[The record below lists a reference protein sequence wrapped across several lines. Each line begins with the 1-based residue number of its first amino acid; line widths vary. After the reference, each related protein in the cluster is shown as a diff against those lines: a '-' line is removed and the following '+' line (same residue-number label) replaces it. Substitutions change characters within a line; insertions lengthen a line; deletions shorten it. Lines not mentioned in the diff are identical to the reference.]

1 LAAASFPTRPD
12 RAPDTTHGVFERLRP
27 EQLQRR
33 LAGDGRPP
41 PGVTSGKVRDS
52 VDLGRRLLLVASD
65 RVSAFDRI
73 LTTIPLKGQVLN
85 QLSVFWF
92 ERTSDIVA
100 NHLLREV
107 TPRSMLVRRC
117 AVVPVEVVVRGY
129 LTGSAWRDYQRE
141 GAVSGIR
148 LPPGMRADQQFSRPL
163 LTPATKAGPGEHD
176 RPVARAELL
185 AGGMVSE
192 ELWQRIETVAQQ
204 LYARGLEHAA
214 RRGLILVDTK
224 YEFGTIGGELVL
236 ADEVHTPDS
245 SRYWYRDGYPE
256 RFARGEPQRKL
267 DKEFLRVWLM
277 QRGFMGDGAAP
288 EIPAAVRHELSQR
301 YLETYRILTGRDL
314 VPGALSVE
322 EEVEQYAAVVREA
335 GYDGR

>member
-1 LAAASFPTRPD
+1 MLD
-12 RAPDTTHGVFERLRP
+12 RLRP
-27 EQLQRR
+27 EALHRR
-33 LAGDGRPP
+33 LAGDGRLPA
-41 PGVTSGKVRDS
+41 VVSDKVRDR
-52 VDLGRRLLLVASD
+52 VDLGSRLLLVTSD

-92 ERTSDIVA
+92 ERTADIVA

-163 LTPATKAGPGEHD
+163 LTPATKAAGGAHD
-176 RPVARAELL
+176 RPVSRAELL
-185 AGGMVSE
+185 AGGVVSA
-192 ELWQRIETVAQQ
+192 ELWHRIETVALQ
-204 LYARGLEHAA
+204 LYARGVEHAA

-277 QRGFMGDGAAP
+277 ERGFMGDGAPPA
-288 EIPAAVRHELSQR
+288 IPDAVRQELSLR
-301 YLETYRILTGRDL
+301 YQEAYRLLTGHHL
-314 VPGALSVE
+314 EPATLSLDE
-322 EEVEQYAAVVREA
+322 ELEHYAAVVREVRA
-335 GYDGR
+335 GGCG

>member
-1 LAAASFPTRPD
+1 MLD
-12 RAPDTTHGVFERLRP
+12 RLRP
-27 EQLQRR
+27 EALHRR
-33 LAGDGRPP
+33 LAGDGRLPA
-41 PGVTSGKVRDS
+41 VVSGKVRDR
-52 VDLGRRLLLVASD
+52 VDLGSRLLLVTSD

-92 ERTSDIVA
+92 ERTADIVA

-163 LTPATKAGPGEHD
+163 LTPATKAAGGAHD
-176 RPVARAELL
+176 RPVSRAELL
-185 AGGMVSE
+185 AGGVVSA
-192 ELWQRIETVAQQ
+192 ELWHRIETVALQ
-204 LYARGLEHAA
+204 LYARGVEHAA

-277 QRGFMGDGAAP
+277 ERGFMGDGAPPA
-288 EIPAAVRHELSQR
+288 IPDAVRQELSLR
-301 YLETYRILTGRDL
+301 YQEAYRLLTGHHL
-314 VPGALSVE
+314 EPATLSLDE
-322 EEVEQYAAVVREA
+322 ELEHYAAVVREVRA
-335 GYDGR
+335 GGCG

>member
-1 LAAASFPTRPD
+1 VLD
-12 RAPDTTHGVFERLRP
+12 RLHP
-27 EQLQRR
+27 EALHRR
-33 LAGDGRPP
+33 LAGDGRLPA
-41 PGVTSGKVRDS
+41 VVSDKVRDR
-52 VDLGRRLLLVASD
+52 VDLGSRLLLVTSD

-163 LTPATKAGPGEHD
+163 LTPATKAAGGAHD
-176 RPVARAELL
+176 RPVSRAELL
-185 AGGMVSE
+185 AGGVVSA
-192 ELWQRIETVAQQ
+192 ELWQRIETVALQ
-204 LYARGLEHAA
+204 LYARGVEHAA

-277 QRGFMGDGAAP
+277 ERGFMGDGAPPA
-288 EIPAAVRHELSQR
+288 IPAAVRQELSLR
-301 YLETYRILTGRDL
+301 YQEAYRLLTGHHL
-314 VPGALSVE
+314 EPATLSLDE
-322 EEVEQYAAVVREA
+322 ELEHYAAVVREVRA
-335 GYDGR
+335 GGCG

>member
-1 LAAASFPTRPD
+1 VLD
-12 RAPDTTHGVFERLRP
+12 RLHP
-27 EQLQRR
+27 EALHRR
-33 LAGDGRPP
+33 LAGDGRLPA
-41 PGVTSGKVRDS
+41 VVSDKVRDR
-52 VDLGRRLLLVASD
+52 VDLGSRLLLVTSD
-65 RVSAFDRI
+65 RVSAFDRV
-73 LTTIPLKGQVLN
+73 LATIPLKGQVLN

>member
-1 LAAASFPTRPD
+1 MNCRGTFR
-12 RAPDTTHGVFERLRP
+12 RLRRDR
-27 EQLQRR
+27 LHAL
-33 LAGDGRPP
+33 LAGAGRLPE
-41 PGVTSGKVRDS
+41 VRSFKVRDV
-52 VDLGRRLLLVASD
+52 VDLDDRLLVVTSD
-65 RVSAFDRI
+65 RVSAFDRV
-73 LTTIPLKGQVLN
+73 LTTIPGKGQVLN

-92 ERTSDIVA
+92 RHTADIVA

-117 AVVPVEVVVRGY
+117 EVLPVEVVVRGY
-129 LTGSAWRDYQRE
+129 LTGSAWRDYQRD
-141 GAVSGIR
+141 GAVSGIP
-148 LPPGMRADQQFSRPL
+148 LPPGMRADEQFPRPL

-224 YEFGTIGGELVL
+224 YEFGTIDGELVL

-245 SRYWYRDGYPE
+245 SRYWYRDGYAE
-256 RFARGEPQRKL
+256 RFSRGEPQRKL

-288 EIPAAVRHELSQR
+288 EIPDAVRHELSQR

-335 GYDGR
+335 GYGGR

>member
-1 LAAASFPTRPD
+1 
-12 RAPDTTHGVFERLRP
+12 
-27 EQLQRR
+27 
-33 LAGDGRPP
+33 
-41 PGVTSGKVRDS
+41 
-52 VDLGRRLLLVASD
+52 
-65 RVSAFDRI
+65 
-73 LTTIPLKGQVLN
+73 
-85 QLSVFWF
+85 
-92 ERTSDIVA
+92 
-100 NHLLREV
+100 
-107 TPRSMLVRRC
+107 
-117 AVVPVEVVVRGY
+117 
-129 LTGSAWRDYQRE
+129 
-141 GAVSGIR
+141 
-148 LPPGMRADQQFSRPL
+148 
-163 LTPATKAGPGEHD
+163 
-176 RPVARAELL
+176 
-185 AGGMVSE
+185 MVSE

-224 YEFGTIGGELVL
+224 YEFGTIDGELVL

-245 SRYWYRDGYPE
+245 SRYWYRDGYAE
-256 RFARGEPQRKL
+256 RFSRGEPQRKL

-335 GYDGR
+335 GYGVR

>member
-1 LAAASFPTRPD
+1 MLD
-12 RAPDTTHGVFERLRP
+12 RLHP
-27 EQLQRR
+27 EALHRR
-33 LAGDGRPP
+33 LAGDGRLPA
-41 PGVTSGKVRDS
+41 VVSDKVRDR
-52 VDLGRRLLLVASD
+52 VDLGSRLLLVTSD

-163 LTPATKAGPGEHD
+163 LTPATKAAGGAHD
-176 RPVARAELL
+176 RPVSRAELL
-185 AGGMVSE
+185 AGGVVSA
-192 ELWQRIETVAQQ
+192 ELWQRIETVALQ
-204 LYARGLEHAA
+204 LYARGVEHAA

-277 QRGFMGDGAAP
+277 ERGFMGDGAPPA
-288 EIPAAVRHELSQR
+288 IPDAVRQELSLR
-301 YLETYRILTGRDL
+301 YQEAYRLLTGHRL
-314 VPGALSVE
+314 EPATLSLDE
-322 EEVEQYAAVVREA
+322 ELEHYAAVVREVRA
-335 GYDGR
+335 GGCG

>member
-1 LAAASFPTRPD
+1 MTCSGRGL
-12 RAPDTTHGVFERLRP
+12 DTTHGVFERLRP

-41 PGVTSGKVRDS
+41 PGVTSDKVRDS
-52 VDLGRRLLLVASD
+52 VDLGRQLLLVTSD

-92 ERTSDIVA
+92 EHTADIVA

-117 AVVPVEVVVRGY
+117 KVLPVEVVVRGY
-129 LTGSAWRDYQRE
+129 LTGSAWRDYQRD
-141 GAVSGIR
+141 GAVSGIP
-148 LPPGMRADQQFSRPL
+148 LPPGMRADEQFPRPL
-163 LTPATKAGPGEHD
+163 LTPATKGGPGEHD

-185 AGGMVSE
+185 AGGMVSA

-204 LYARGLEHAA
+204 LYTRGVEHAA

-224 YEFGTIGGELVL
+224 YEFGAIDGELVL

-245 SRYWYRDGYPE
+245 SRFWYRDGYVE
-256 RFARGEPQRKL
+256 RFSRGEPQRQL

-288 EIPAAVRHELSQR
+288 EIPDAVRHELSQR

-335 GYDGR
+335 GYGDR

>member
-1 LAAASFPTRPD
+1 MLD
-12 RAPDTTHGVFERLRP
+12 RLRP
-27 EQLQRR
+27 EALHRR
-33 LAGDGRPP
+33 LAGDGRLPA
-41 PGVTSGKVRDS
+41 VVSGKVRDR
-52 VDLGRRLLLVASD
+52 VDLGSRLLLVTSD

-73 LTTIPLKGQVLN
+73 LATIPLKGQVLN

-163 LTPATKAGPGEHD
+163 LTPATKAAGGAHD
-176 RPVARAELL
+176 RPVSRAELL
-185 AGGMVSE
+185 AGGVVSA
-192 ELWQRIETVAQQ
+192 ELWHRIETVALQ
-204 LYARGLEHAA
+204 LYARGVEHAA

-277 QRGFMGDGAAP
+277 ERGFMGDGAPPA
-288 EIPAAVRHELSQR
+288 IPDAVRQELSLR
-301 YLETYRILTGRDL
+301 YQEAYRLLTGHHL
-314 VPGALSVE
+314 EPATLSLDE
-322 EEVEQYAAVVREA
+322 ELEHYAAVVREVRA
-335 GYDGR
+335 GGCG